1 MNSNIRDK
9 LKELPTSS
17 GVYLM
22 YNALNEIIYVG
33 KAVNLRNRVH
43 QYFQSSGNKSEKTIQ
58 LVKNIVDFRYIITA
72 NEIDA
77 LVLENNLIKKY
88 APKYNILLKDDK
100 SYPFIKINLKSNYPT
115 VEVVR
120 KLVNDGSKYF
130 GPYMQGINTKQI
142 LELIFSAF
150 SLRSCKKDLTKL
162 PSSHRPCLNSHI
174 GRCKAPCIGAIS
186 EEEYAIIVKQVMDF
200 LKGNDDAI
208 QKLLEQKMLE
218 ASKRED
224 FELAMYYRDKL
235 KVLEKLIRQQISALP
250 KKYNMDIF
258 AAADNGVYSAVS
270 VLIVRGGKLLGGDN
284 YPLTNSV
291 NNGKTSINTDKN
303 PQSDVKQDLVAE
315 TLMDNMMSQFIMQ
328 YYEQNPNLPD
338 EIAIN
343 IKSESSKSLEAF
355 LQSSY
360 GKKTNIIVP
369 IQGVRK
375 QLVSMA
381 ENNAMDYLNTFVVK
395 KLKRYSMTE
404 GAVES
409 LKEKLSLKNL
419 PNRIE
424 CYDISHISG
433 TDKVASMTVFIDGEA
448 AKKMYRRFK
457 IKTVEG
463 NNDFACMK
471 EVLLR
476 RFQRLESSDESF
488 GTLPDLIVID
498 GGKGQL
504 KYALEAME
512 ESGVSTQMI
521 SLAKREEEIILPHV
535 EESVILPRRSMAL
548 ALVCRIR
555 DEAHRFAIEYHRKL
569 RSKHMALSEL
579 KSIKGIGDKKIRAL
593 YEHFSSI
600 TKIGNAEKS
609 ELVQVKG
616 ISSADADKLIEYFK
630 QTKK

>member
-1 MNSNIRDK
+1 MNSNIREK

-22 YNALNEIIYVG
+22 YNANNEIIYVG
-33 KAVNLRNRVH
+33 KAVNLKNRVH

-88 APKYNILLKDDK
+88 TPKYNILLKDDK
-100 SYPFIKINLKSNYPT
+100 SYPFIKINLKTKYPT

-130 GPYMQGINTKQI
+130 GPYMQGIHTKDI
-142 LELIFSAF
+142 FELIFSAF
-150 SLRSCKKDLTKL
+150 SLRACKKDLSKL
-162 PSSHRPCLNSHI
+162 PSSHRPCLNAHI
-174 GRCKAPCIGAIS
+174 GRCKAPCVGAIS
-186 EEEYAIIVKQVMDF
+186 EEEYLVIVKQTMDF
-200 LKGNDDAI
+200 LKGNDDTI
-208 QKLLEQKMLE
+208 HKLLEEKMLE
-218 ASKRED
+218 ASKKED
-224 FELAMYYRDKL
+224 FESAMYYRDKL
-235 KVLEKLIRQQISALP
+235 RVLEKLIRQQISALP
-250 KKYNMDIF
+250 KDYNIDIF
-258 AAADNGVYSAVS
+258 AVADNGVYSAVS

-291 NNGKTSINTDKN
+291 NDSNSPINTEKN
-303 PQSDVKQDLVAE
+303 ANSIEKSDLVFNN
-315 TLMDNMMSQFIMQ
+315 LMDNMLSQFIMQ
-328 YYEQNPNLPD
+328 YYQQNPSLPD
-338 EIAIN
+338 EIAVGITL
-343 IKSESSKSLEAF
+343 ESTKSLESV
-355 LQSSY
+355 LQSEY
-360 GKKTNIIVP
+360 GKKVNIICP
-369 IQGVRK
+369 MQGVRK
-375 QLVSMA
+375 QLVQMA
-381 ENNAMDYLNTFVVK
+381 ENNAMDYLNNFVVK

-409 LKEKLSLKNL
+409 LKEKLSLDKL
-419 PNRIE
+419 PSRIE

-433 TDKVASMTVFIDGEA
+433 TDKVASMTVFINGEA

-476 RFQRLESSDESF
+476 RFQRLSSTDESF
-488 GTLPDLIVID
+488 GALPDLIVID

-521 SLAKREEEIILPHV
+521 SLAKREEEIIMPNV
-535 EESVILPRRSMAL
+535 ADSVILPRRSMAL

-600 TKIGNAEKS
+600 GKIASAEKS
-609 ELVQVKG
+609 ELLEVRG
-616 ISSADADKLIEYFK
+616 ITSPDADRLIEYFK